1 MVIDTSALLAILQD
15 EPERSRFTAAIAEAA
30 QRMMSAATLLEV
42 AIVIEARHGVEGGRH
57 LDLLLERAA
66 VEIVAVDEE
75 QVRTAREAY
84 RRFGKGR
91 HSAGLNYGDC
101 FSYALAHVLGER
113 LLFKGDDFAQTD
125 AVPAA

>member
-1 MVIDTSALLAILQD
+1 MVIDTSAVLAILSD
-15 EPERSRFTAAIAEAA
+15 EPERPRFTQAIAEAA
-30 QRMMSAATLLEV
+30 QCSMSVATLLEV
-42 AIVIEARHGVEGGRH
+42 AIVVEARFGVEGGRH
-57 LDLLLERAA
+57 LDQLLERAG

-91 HSAGLNYGDC
+91 HPAGLNYGDC
-101 FSYALAHVLGER
+101 FSYALAHVRQQR

-125 AVPAA
+125 VASVI